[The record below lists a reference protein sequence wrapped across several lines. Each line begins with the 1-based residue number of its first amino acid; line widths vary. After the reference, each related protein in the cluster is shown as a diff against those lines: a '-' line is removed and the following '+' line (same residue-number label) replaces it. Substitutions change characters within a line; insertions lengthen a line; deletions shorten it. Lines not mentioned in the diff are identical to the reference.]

1 MGRGIDDM
9 EKKGNEE
16 VGLIGTLG
24 LLAAALISASVSS
37 GKKNKE
43 KRRNELLELRNT
55 KMRELQK
62 YKGGFFK
69 EAWNDSEIKKL
80 EKEIDEI
87 NQELRNL

>member
-16 VGLIGTLG
+16 VGLIGALG
-24 LLAAALISASVSS
+24 LLAAALISAGVSS
-37 GKKNKE
+37 GKSKE

-55 KMRELQK
+55 KTRELQK